1 MWTSRVSCIAQ
12 SPVADSDD
20 SPTGCGTDAI
30 ICGGSSFMTHALRS
44 GRRLATVLLSIGL
57 AAIVATGSVLAGTP
71 VTEGYRD
78 HAYGG
83 GATRPSGDKP
93 QSKLWYTDEGGGAVQ
108 WWAGMFRYSVSP
120 ALAEFRIYKLS
131 ADKSTWSPTTIF
143 VDRRDASHGD
153 YLWDE
158 ATNTLYVAS
167 VPIPNSSAPF
177 AVPSTPDDVRIFQYT
192 YDPATDTYTQVGG
205 IRSIPGTAST
215 ASPEFRGGA
224 WTVTIDKDSTGR
236 LWVAW
241 PKNTQ
246 VMYSYSDDGVTWS
259 AAAQVPVQAANPIN
273 FETLS
278 RSDSAAVITFG
289 NGAKD
294 TIGIMWSDQDN
305 SGATAGEDNGYYFA
319 TLAAGSDPTV
329 AGNWTLVELPKLS
342 GLTTNEADN
351 HINLKTT
358 SDGTVYMVG
367 KARTDTINC
376 ATNQNR
382 ALTPFFRRT
391 PAGTWTTYLVGTV
404 GDCDT
409 RPQVVISEEIDTAY
423 VFLTSPNGGGT
434 IYRKSAPI
442 TGPDA
447 FVFRGVAD
455 TTIQRGVPFVKS
467 ATDTLID
474 DASTTKQVV
483 TAASG
488 IAVIANN
495 LTSSTSSNTKVY
507 LHNWMPLPATDNTAP
522 SGTVSINGGAA
533 STSSQAATVSV
544 PATDAGS
551 GMSLVKVSNNSDMSS
566 SSTFVYT
573 TPIAWTL
580 TPGVGT
586 KTVYVQW
593 RDAAGNWSST
603 ASDTIELTDDVTAP
617 TPPGPVAHTIFGSG
631 RFGIPVRLTWTAG
644 TDPGGSGV
652 QGYRVTKSV
661 NGGAFTEVTPM
672 TTALGISLDLPNSAI
687 TYRFCVYTI
696 DNRNNTSGPRCSA
709 TFTTR
714 SYSESNANIR
724 YTGTWTL
731 SSSTV
736 YVGGK
741 AKVSS
746 ARNATAT
753 LGFRGNR
760 VGWYA
765 RLGPAYGQARVYIDG
780 ALVKTVNLN
789 AATIFDRKLVYTK
802 SWTSV
807 GNHSIRIVVVGTSG
821 HPKVVLDQ
829 IFVLQ

>member
-1 MWTSRVSCIAQ
+1 
-12 SPVADSDD
+12 
-20 SPTGCGTDAI
+20 
-30 ICGGSSFMTHALRS
+30 MTHALRS

-83 GATRPSGDKP
+83 GAFRPSSDKP
-93 QSKLWYTDEGGGAVQ
+93 QSKTWYADGF

-120 ALAEFRIYKLS
+120 SISDFRIYKLT
-131 ADKSTWSPTTIF
+131 ADATWTATTTV
-143 VDRRDASHGD
+143 VDGRDASHAD

-158 ATNTLYVAS
+158 TAGTDGTLYVAS
-167 VPIPNSSAPF
+167 VPPVNVSSPF
-177 AVPSTPDDVRIFQYT
+177 AVPGTPDDIRIFKYS
-192 YDPATDTYTQVGG
+192 YAPSTDTYTQVGG
-205 IRSIPGTAST
+205 IKSIAGTAST
-215 ASPEFRGGA
+215 ASPAFRGGSYS
-224 WTVTIDKDSTGR
+224 VTIDKDSTGR
-236 LWVAW
+236 LWAVW
-241 PKNTQ
+241 PKGNA
-246 VMYSYSDDGVTWS
+246 VMTSYSDDDGTTWT
-259 AAAQVPVQAANPIN
+259 AAAQLAAQTNPIN
-273 FETLS
+273 SNGLVD
-278 RSDSAAVITFG
+278 SDMASVISFG
-289 NGAKD
+289 
-294 TIGIMWSDQDN
+294 TQVGIAWSDQDD
-305 SGATAGEDNGYYFA
+305 SGATLGADNGFYFA
-319 TLAAGSDPTV
+319 VANAGADPAAAGSWTIEELPTLNQ
-329 AGNWTLVELPKLS
+329 AGNTQI
-342 GLTTNEADN
+342 ADN
-351 HINLKTT
+351 HINLKKT
-358 SDGTVYMVG
+358 SDGRVYMVG
-367 KARTDTINC
+367 KTGRDTINC
-376 ATNQNR
+376 ATGKQHP
-382 ALTPFFRRT
+382 LIEFFQRT
-391 PAGTWTTYLVGTV
+391 AGGTWSAHLAGTV
-404 GDCDT
+404 GDCNT
-409 RPQVVISEEIDTAY
+409 RPQIAINENLEVAY
-423 VFLTSPNGGGT
+423 LFMTSPNGGGT
-434 IYRKSAPI
+434 VYVKSAPL
-442 TGPDA
+442 TGPEA
-447 FVFRGVAD
+447 FKFRGVAD
-455 TTIQRGVPFVKS
+455 QTTQRGIPFIKS
-467 ATDTLID
+467 ATETLID
-474 DASTTKQVV
+474 DPSTTKQTVS
-483 TAASG
+483 AATG

-495 LTSSTSSNTKVY
+495 LTSSAGGNAKVY
-507 LHNWMPLPATDNTAP
+507 LHNVMDIPDSDSTAP
-522 SGTVSINGGAA
+522 SGTVSINAGAA
-533 STSSQAATVSV
+533 STSSQAVTVAV
-544 PATDAGS
+544 PATDTGGS
-551 GMSLVKVSNNSDMSS
+551 GVSLVKLSNNSDMSS

-580 TPGVGT
+580 TAGVGT

-593 RDAAGNWSST
+593 RDAKGNWSST

-644 TDPGGSGV
+644 TDAGSGV

-696 DNRNNTSGPRCSA
+696 DNRNNVSGPRCSA